1 MSKVRESRQELM
13 DAIIDLA
20 KRDYPF
26 RKALLDEPRPAVYEH
41 FGIQIPESFRI
52 RFIERDP
59 ALDAMVVLPPM
70 IALPPLEDSNT
81 DELTDESLE
90 AVAGGAQNLEGDP
103 EPDPEWPEEW

>member
-59 ALDAMVVLPPM
+59 ALDAMVVLPP
-70 IALPPLEDSNT
+70 LEDSNT

-90 AVAGGAQNLEGDP
+90 AVAGGAQNLEEDP